1 MRNISFEQQK
11 RAAQNRRLIKTLL
24 FVSAAAVLSWLP
36 FLVAY
41 YIAVILNYFNC
52 LVNPIIYALT
62 IPDNT

>member
-36 FLVAY
+36 FLIVAGY
-41 YIAVILNYFNC
+41 LMGIHEIFV
-52 LVNPIIYALT
+52 P
-62 IPDNT
+62 